1 MSIFQKHRD
10 ARPLV
15 LAMGA
20 ATLVHALLLF
30 LSTRSGPRAS
40 APLDAD
46 ATLVEVALLEATTE
60 SALEAPREQG
70 ATSVEEDRSSE
81 PTTPARAE
89 RAERAEA
96 QAATPTSNHSPSTEA
111 PSQAVVEV
119 PGSAAPVM
127 LFAPPP
133 TALGIAGSGPNPFAG
148 SAGSTGPAG
157 PAGSAERPVP
167 GSFHSAAPDAP
178 TAAEMKRAVEK
189 SMKDAMRAQ
198 DVAAGLGPEGPVLKA
213 LQDAT
218 YGGLAP
224 EHGSATFLAVVD
236 ASGSVIDLRLV
247 ASDGAEAGW
256 SDTRERAMKALK
268 GKKLSLRGG
277 GGAEL
282 RIAVVSDVRLP
293 SGNTPGAPVR
303 PGLTSGMFDVTDIS
317 AKPRRIVRA
326 RLVSISSL

>member
-1 MSIFQKHRD
+1 MSFFPQNRD
-10 ARPLV
+10 TRPIV

-30 LSTRSGPRAS
+30 VSTRSTPRAG
-40 APLDAD
+40 AALDAD
-46 ATLVEVALLEATTE
+46 ASVVEVALLEAPTE
-60 SALEAPREQG
+60 SALEAPVEQG
-70 ATSVEEDRSSE
+70 ATYVVGDRS
-81 PTTPARAE
+81 PQATTPARAE
-89 RAERAEA
+89 ARVPTP
-96 QAATPTSNHSPSTEA
+96 AANASPSTDA
-111 PSQAVVEV
+111 PSQAAVVEAL
-119 PGSAAPVM
+119 GSAAPVM

-133 TALGIAGSGPNPFAG
+133 GGLGIAGTGPNPFAG
-148 SAGSTGPAG
+148 TAGPAG
-157 PAGSAERPVP
+157 QAGSAERPAP

-178 TAAEMKRAVEK
+178 TAAEMKRAVET
-189 SMKDAMRAQ
+189 SMKDAIRAR
-198 DVAAGLGPEGPVLKA
+198 DVAAGLGPEGPVLSA

-224 EHGSATFLAVVD
+224 EHGSATFVAVVD
-236 ASGSVIDLRLV
+236 ASGSVSDLRLV

-293 SGNTPGAPVR
+293 SGNTPGAPIR

>member
-1 MSIFQKHRD
+1 MSVFPQNRD
-10 ARPLV
+10 TRPIV
-15 LAMGA
+15 LALGA

-30 LSTRSGPRAS
+30 VSTRSAPRAG
-40 APLDAD
+40 AALDAD
-46 ATLVEVALLEATTE
+46 GSVVEVALLEAPTE
-60 SALEAPREQG
+60 SALEAPLEQG
-70 ATSVEEDRSSE
+70 ATYVVGDRS
-81 PTTPARAE
+81 PQATTPARAE
-89 RAERAEA
+89 ARVPTP
-96 QAATPTSNHSPSTEA
+96 AANPSPSTDA
-111 PSQAVVEV
+111 PSQAVVEAL
-119 PGSAAPVM
+119 GSAAPVM

-133 TALGIAGSGPNPFAG
+133 SALGIAGTGPNPFAG
-148 SAGSTGPAG
+148 SAGSSGQAR
-157 PAGSAERPVP
+157 SAERPVP

-178 TAAEMKRAVEK
+178 TAAEMKRTVET
-189 SMKDAMRAQ
+189 SMKDAIRAR
-198 DVAAGLGPEGPVLKA
+198 DVAAGLGPEGPVLSA

-224 EHGSATFLAVVD
+224 EHGSATFLAVID
-236 ASGSVIDLRLV
+236 ASGSVSDLRLV

-293 SGNTPGAPVR
+293 SGNTPGAPIR

>member
-1 MSIFQKHRD
+1 MSLFHQNRE
-10 ARPLV
+10 ARPIV

-40 APLDAD
+40 AALDAN
-46 ATLVEVALLEATTE
+46 ASVVEVALLEATTE
-60 SALEAPREQG
+60 SAIEVPREQG
-70 ATSVEEDRSSE
+70 ATSVVEDRSSHG
-81 PTTPARAE
+81 TRPARAE
-89 RAERAEA
+89 ARA
-96 QAATPTSNHSPSTEA
+96 AAPAANESPSTDA
-111 PSQAVVEV
+111 PSQAVVEA

-127 LFAPPP
+127 LFTPPP
-133 TALGIAGSGPNPFAG
+133 SALGIAGSGPNPFAG
-148 SAGSTGPAG
+148 SSGSSGLA
-157 PAGSAERPVP
+157 ASAERPVP
-167 GSFHSAAPDAP
+167 GKFHSAAPDAP
-178 TAAEMKRAVEK
+178 TTAEAKRAVEK

-198 DVAAGLGPEGPVLKA
+198 DVAVGLGPEGPVLSA

-224 EHGSATFLAVVD
+224 DHGNAVFLAVVD
-236 ASGSVIDLRLV
+236 ASGTVVDLRLI
-247 ASDGAEAGW
+247 ASNGGEPGW
-256 SDTRERAMKALK
+256 SDTRERAMQALK

-293 SGNTPGAPVR
+293 SGNTPGAPIR
-303 PGLTSGMFDVTDIS
+303 SGLTSGTFDVTDIS
-317 AKPRRIVRA
+317 AKPRRIVSA